1 MSDKVGKGV
10 KGPVP
15 LHKSLAAGESAKEA
29 QSAALGRGDGAP
41 KQVPA
46 RNVK

>member
-15 LHKSLAAGESAKEA
+15 LHRSLAAGESLSEA
-29 QSAALGRGDGAP
+29 TSSALGRSSGGS
-41 KQVPA
+41 KTPA
-46 RNVK
+46 KNTK